1 MTHDSFRIVMPGTDG
16 RRYEV
21 PRIKVFSTATKYG
34 VLLPVISSLS
44 FPCVR
49 VSLLLD
55 VQTRRATHVQ
65 ERLIRA
71 RLQQR
76 P

>member
-1 MTHDSFRIVMPGTDG
+1 M
-16 RRYEV
+16 
-21 PRIKVFSTATKYG
+21 FSTATKYG
-34 VLLPVISSLS
+34 VLLPVIGSLS
-44 FPCVR
+44 CPCVG

-55 VQTRRATHVQ
+55 VETRRATNVQ